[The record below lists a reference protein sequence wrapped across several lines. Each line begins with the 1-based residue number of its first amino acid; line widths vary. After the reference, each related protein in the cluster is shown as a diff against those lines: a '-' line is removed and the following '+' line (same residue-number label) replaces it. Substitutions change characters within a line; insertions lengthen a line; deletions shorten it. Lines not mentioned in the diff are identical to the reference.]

1 MPEPLKAWW
10 WNGKPNY
17 GDLLNPYILQ
27 HVSGRP
33 VEHVGTKRAEIFAL
47 GSILQPVRKRIV
59 DGGDPAYVWGSGMMR
74 PMLPDFA
81 DKVAF
86 TLVRGPLTATTL
98 RLDEL
103 PHGDPGLLTGEVLGI
118 SADRRKIHKY
128 GLIPHWMHTER
139 GEVEELLDT
148 LPNACLI
155 DMRTEDVHTTT
166 EAIASCEV
174 ILSSGLHGLIVA
186 DALGV
191 PNLWV
196 DSGRIGDTTPF
207 KFFDYALSVGRPM
220 ARPLAF
226 ADLIEHG
233 VPDPDT
239 SYFANL
245 PAIKETIKSTFPSE
259 LCA

>member
-17 GDLLNPYILQ
+17 GDVLNPYILQ

-33 VEHVGTKRAEIFAL
+33 VEHAGTKRAEVFAI
-47 GSILQPVRKRIV
+47 GSILQVVRKRIV
-59 DGGDPAYVWGSGMMR
+59 DGGDPAYVWGSGMMH
-74 PMLPDFA
+74 PMKRDFA
-81 DKVAF
+81 GQVAF

-98 RLDEL
+98 MLDDL
-103 PHGDPGLLTGEVLGI
+103 PHGDPGLLVGEALGIGEVKKTH
-118 SADRRKIHKY
+118 RY

-139 GEVEELLDT
+139 DEVRQLLDA
-148 LPNACLI
+148 LPGSCLI
-155 DMRTEDVHTTT
+155 DMRSEDVHATT
-166 EAIASCEV
+166 EAIASCEM

-220 ARPLAF
+220 QRPHTF
-226 ADLIEHG
+226 ESLIANG

-245 PAIKETIKSTFPSE
+245 PAMKETIKSTFPSE